1 MLWENLISNDFPEA
15 VKQSKGVCVV
25 PVGCLEKHG
34 AHSPLG
40 TDTIIAAQ
48 TAIRAAEIEPVV
60 VFPTMYF
67 GEKSGSGEF
76 PGTVIFSVETRWH
89 IYREICNE
97 IYRNG
102 FNKILFYNGHGGNK
116 AMLDLFARGMIA
128 ENPNILIFNGGTNC
142 GLKKNDVLSAIAA
155 DESITYLTDED
166 RAALQD
172 HVDRNL
178 RSGHACIIET
188 AKTYHFFPETVA
200 LNRIKEENGDSV
212 HRFDEFTKNA
222 LTSPLAWGADYPN
235 SYGGSNDYQL
245 NERTARAITEYY
257 INKTAEHFRFL
268 KNETISTEYHAEWLA
283 KKNRHE
289 Y

>member
-1 MLWENLISNDFPEA
+1 MLWENIISNDFPEA

-76 PGTVIFSVETRWH
+76 PGTVIFSMETRWH
-89 IYREICNE
+89 MYRDMCNE

-102 FNKILFYNGHGGNK
+102 FDKILFYNGHGGNK
-116 AMLDLFARGMIA
+116 AMLDLFARSMLS
-128 ENPNILIFNGGTNC
+128 ENPHVQIFNGGTNC
-142 GLKKNDVLSAIAA
+142 GMKKDAVFADIIA
-155 DESITYLTDED
+155 DESLTYLTDQD
-166 RAALQD
+166 RAELQEAID
-172 HVDRNL
+172 NKL

-188 AKTYHFFPETVA
+188 AKAYHFFPETVRLDLIQA
-200 LNRIKEENGDSV
+200 ECGDST
-212 HRFDEFTKNA
+212 HRYDVFTENA
-222 LTSPLAWGADYPN
+222 ITSPLAWGADFPN
-235 SYGGSNDYQL
+235 SYGGSNNYKV
-245 NERTARAITEYY
+245 NERTAKAITEYY

-268 KNETISTEYHAEWLA
+268 KNETVSTQYHAEWLA
-283 KKNRHE
+283 KQQRHE
-289 Y
+289 F